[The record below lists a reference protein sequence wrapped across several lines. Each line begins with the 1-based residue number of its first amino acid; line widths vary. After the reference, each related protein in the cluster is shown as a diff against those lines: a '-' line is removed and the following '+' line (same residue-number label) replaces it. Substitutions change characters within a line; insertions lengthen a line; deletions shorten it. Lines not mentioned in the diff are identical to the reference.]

1 MWVGESELTAQ
12 YNFFT
17 NNFVRKLLF
26 ANFCSQLTL
35 GRLIAADDSALCFS
49 DQLPLGLGQAQGAQG
64 EQHEALHVDKCGKCG
79 GQSV

>member
-1 MWVGESELTAQ
+1 MGWRECAQ
-12 YNFFT
+12 YKFFT
-17 NNFVRKLLF
+17 NDFDRKLLF

-35 GRLIAADDSALCFS
+35 GRLLSADDSALGLS

-64 EQHEALHVDKCGKCG
+64 EQHEALHVDECGKCG